1 MSAGSSKSQW
11 LSLRCHPSSPCPA
24 VHEIKVAARR
34 LSDSLFSV
42 SYELSGELDKI
53 RIPPFADSE
62 RRDELWRHTC
72 AEMFVAIPGQDAY
85 YEFNFSPAAHWAAY
99 EFSLYRQGMRPA
111 ECSAPTIQVN
121 QSAVALVILVEVNVP
136 KGLAVNAHWQVGL
149 TMVIEDLHGQSSC
162 WALSHADARP
172 DFHRRESFIAN
183 F

>member
-1 MSAGSSKSQW
+1 MQW
-11 LSLRCHPSSPCPA
+11 LPLRCHPSSPCPA
-24 VHEIKVAARR
+24 IHAIKVAGQR

-53 RIPPFADSE
+53 RIPPIADSI
-62 RRDELWRHTC
+62 RRDELWRYTC
-72 AEMFVAIPGQDAY
+72 AEMFVTIPDQEAY
-85 YEFNFSPAAHWAAY
+85 YEFNFSPATQWAAY

-111 ECSAPTIQVN
+111 ECEAPTIRVN
-121 QSAVALVILVEVNVP
+121 QSAATMVLQVEVNVP
-136 KGLAVNAHWQVGL
+136 KGLAVHAHWQVGL
-149 TMVIEDLHGQSSC
+149 TMVIEDLHGQCSY